1 MKTLF
6 ENIIKI
12 IAWKNKRYLPAFVK
26 FCRPNGIEYAE
37 YIKHHNLFYSMGEK
51 CSIIPGTQLGEDA
64 KYIRLGDNVRL
75 ASCVLLAH
83 DGVINMLGE
92 AYDIKLEAVGK
103 IDIGNNVFIGHGAK
117 VMRGVT
123 IGNNCVVAAGAIVV
137 KDVLP
142 NSVVGGVPATR
153 ICSTEELLE
162 RLEAESKGLPWYSI
176 IQQREGGFDPNLEPE
191 LYRQRIQY
199 FFGKNS

>member
-1 MKTLF
+1 MKKLL
-6 ENIIKI
+6 ENIIRRM
-12 IAWKNKRYLPAFVK
+12 AWKNKRHLPAFVK
-26 FCRPNGIEYAE
+26 FCRPNGIEYAK
-37 YIKHHNLFYSMGEK
+37 YIKHHKFFYAMGEK
-51 CSIIPGTQLGEDA
+51 CSIIPGTQFEGDA
-64 KYIRLGDNVRL
+64 KYIRLGNNVRL

-83 DGVINMLGE
+83 DGVINMLCE
-92 AYDIKLEAVGK
+92 AYEIKLDAVGK

-137 KDVLP
+137 KDVQP

-153 ICSTEELLE
+153 ICSTDDLLE
-162 RLEAESKGLPWYSI
+162 RLEAESKGLPWYPI
-176 IQQREGGFDPNLEPE
+176 IQRREGGFDPSLEPE

-199 FFGKNS
+199 FFEKNC